1 VVPVV
6 EEAEY
11 DGGLWLC
18 MAAPF
23 QRPSRD
29 LHLVEI
35 LSTAVVSSNFLLLG
49 LGWAWG
55 WSAGFL
61 LGASG
66 RRRLGGVEV

>member
-6 EEAEY
+6 GEAEY

-23 QRPSRD
+23 QRPSRG
-29 LHLVEI
+29 LHLG
-35 LSTAVVSSNFLLLG
+35 LGTAVVSSNSLLLG
-49 LGWAWG
+49 HGWAWG

-61 LGASG
+61 LGACGG
-66 RRRLGGVEV
+66 RRRLGGVVV